1 MREIKFRS
9 WDKKNEEMVYQ
20 DKEDCFYLN
29 TKGGLFMY
37 GNSDSGYYKSYDL
50 MQFTGLKD
58 CNGVD
63 IYEGDIV
70 TWGEDVRETVFFD
83 DGYFQTETSC
93 IDVCMKVI
101 GNIHENPEL
110 MEQN

>member
-1 MREIKFRS
+1 MRDIKFRA
-9 WDKKNEEMVYQ
+9 WDKENSEMAYFNNRKLTS
-20 DKEDCFYLN
+20 DEYHRAHLAMLLAGD
-29 TKGGLFMY
+29 Y
-37 GNSDSGYYKSYDL
+37 GDVL

-58 CNGVD
+58 RNGTD

-70 TWGEDVRETVFFD
+70 TWGEDVKETVIFD

-93 IDVCMKVI
+93 LDACMKVI

-110 MEQN
+110 LKP